1 MIWRFRGRVF
11 DLTSRGLIVGI
22 LNVTP
27 DSFSDG
33 GKFLRRTEA
42 VLHARKLEQEG
53 ADLLD
58 IGGESTRPGASGVD
72 ACEEVR
78 RLLPVLEA
86 LHGKLSIPISV
97 DTSKSSVARAALDA
111 GAEIINDVTA
121 LCGDDGMGPLVASR
135 GAGLIL
141 MHMQGAPATMQE
153 SPAYPGNDALHAV
166 VKFLSERRD
175 AAISYGVD
183 PAAIVLDPGL
193 GFGKTEA
200 HNLSLLRGLPLLSE
214 MGSPVMIGHSRKSFL
229 GQAGCTD
236 STELRRN
243 RGVTTTAVARAL
255 GARLFRVHD
264 VPPHLEALRMS
275 EAILNAS

>member
-1 MIWRFRGRVF
+1 
-11 DLTSRGLIVGI
+11 
-22 LNVTP
+22 
-27 DSFSDG
+27 
-33 GKFLRRTEA
+33 
-42 VLHARKLEQEG
+42 
-53 ADLLD
+53 
-58 IGGESTRPGASGVD
+58 
-72 ACEEVR
+72 
-78 RLLPVLEA
+78 
-86 LHGKLSIPISV
+86 
-97 DTSKSSVARAALDA
+97 
-111 GAEIINDVTA
+111 
-121 LCGDDGMGPLVASR
+121 
-135 GAGLIL
+135 
-141 MHMQGAPATMQE
+141 MQE

-193 GFGKTEA
+193 GFGKTAA
-200 HNLSLLRGLPLLSE
+200 HNLSLLRGLTLLSE